1 MRELKFVVTP
11 QEDGL
16 AAGIFLKRKGF
27 SARLIRRL
35 KAEGG
40 ITLGGMIL
48 RTHDTLR
55 VGDAVTV
62 AMGAERGLE
71 PNADV
76 NARVVF
82 EDEDVIVFDKAPF
95 VPVHPSMGHY
105 SDTLGNLFSYLV
117 PDTAF
122 RPINRLDRNT
132 SGLCVCAKNEW
143 AAALLGGSIDKI
155 YYAVTDGETAES
167 GIIDAPIGREDGGII
182 KREVRPDGDRAVTI
196 YKPLLCGGGR
206 TLYQVKLLTGRTHQI
221 RVHFAHIGKPLCG
234 DDLYGG
240 DCSGIDRHALHCGEV
255 RFFTPF
261 DKESIIIRAPFP
273 KDIGRLFPV
282 ELWDE
287 FTAKGVLT

>member
-1 MRELKFVVTP
+1 MRELKFIVTP
-11 QEDGL
+11 KDDGL
-16 AAGIFLKRKGF
+16 AAGIFLARKGF

-35 KAEGG
+35 KTEGG
-40 ITLGGMIL
+40 ITLDGMIL
-48 RTHDTLR
+48 RTHDTLLE
-55 VGDAVTV
+55 GDEVTV

-71 PNADV
+71 PNADI

-82 EDEDVIVFDKAPF
+82 EDKDVIVFDKAPF
-95 VPVHPSMGHY
+95 VPVHPSMRHY

-143 AAALLGGSIDKI
+143 AAALLSGSVDKT

-167 GIIDAPIGREDGGII
+167 GTIDAPIGREDDGII

-221 RVHFAHIGKPLCG
+221 RVHFAYIGKPLCG

-240 DCSGIDRHALHCGEV
+240 DCSKIGRHALHCGEV
-255 RFFTPF
+255 RFLTPF
-261 DKESIIIRAPFP
+261 DKEPIIINAPFP
-273 KDIGRLFPV
+273 EDIGRLFLE
-282 ELWDE
+282 ELWDK
-287 FTAKGVLT
+287 FTAKEV